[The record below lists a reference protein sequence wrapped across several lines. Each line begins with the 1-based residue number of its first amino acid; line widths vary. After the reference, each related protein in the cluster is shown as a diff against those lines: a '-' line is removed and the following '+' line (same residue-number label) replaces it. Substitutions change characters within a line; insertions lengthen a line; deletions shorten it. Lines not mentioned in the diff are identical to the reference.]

1 MFRLVLIAI
10 SFCITVPGQGQDLT
24 GYWRGYFIPNSDVN
38 GRLFPYEIEIKEN
51 AAHQIEAITLT
62 LLPNNINAKAIAS
75 GMHST
80 ATNLVSVKED
90 SFDNLKLGANIQA
103 CLMTNYLEYS
113 SLRENEMLQGTYVS
127 SNVKTGAD
135 CGGGK
140 VYLEKIKPLQA
151 WVASKKIADKKIET
165 GKSEIKVSNK
175 VDLKV
180 ENKLTAATSKTAK
193 LPVKNDSIKK
203 NKKVPTQTLAI
214 NTSAAEKKQDTVIAV
229 LKNKTEE
236 KPLVTV
242 EEVEKI
248 KKNKLKVLPW
258 VLVGRE
264 NKLVKT
270 ITTNSNK
277 ISIDLYDNGTID
289 NDTIMIFDNKELIV
303 DKKRLS
309 YKAIHVEFEFSEENN
324 EHEVIIVAHNM
335 GSVPPNTA
343 LLVLKDGNKRQ
354 EYFIT
359 STDKMNAKLLIQY
372 LPTSAPVKPGQQ

>member
-1 MFRLVLIAI
+1 MFRLVILIISICIMAPAI
-10 SFCITVPGQGQDLT
+10 SQDLT
-24 GYWRGYFIPNSDVN
+24 GIWRGYFIPNSDIN

-62 LLPNNINAKAIAS
+62 QLPNNVTAKAVAS
-75 GMHST
+75 GIHST

-90 SFDNLKLGANIQA
+90 HFDNLKLGSNLQA

-113 SLRENEMLQGTYVS
+113 SFRENEMLQGTYIS
-127 SNVKTGAD
+127 INEKKGTD

-140 VYLEKIKPLQA
+140 VYLEKIKPLQE
-151 WVASKKIADKKIET
+151 WVASKKIADKKKEAS
-165 GKSEIKVSNK
+165 K
-175 VDLKV
+175 L
-180 ENKLTAATSKTAK
+180 ENKLSGKADTKFEKKLATAK
-193 LPVKNDSIKK
+193 VNTDKLSVKNDSLKK
-203 NKKVPTQTLAI
+203 NKKTANETLAAT
-214 NTSAAEKKQDTVIAV
+214 TSATEKKPDLLVSETTK
-229 LKNKTEE
+229 LPEE
-236 KPLVTV
+236 RKIVAE

-270 ITTNSNK
+270 ISTSNNI

-289 NDTIMIFDNKELIV
+289 NDTIMIFDNNELIV

-309 YKAIHVEFEFSEENN
+309 YKAIHVEFEFSELNK

-359 STDKMNAKLLIQY
+359 STDKMNAKIVFEY
-372 LPTSAPVKPGQQ
+372 IPPTTPVKPGQQ

>member
-1 MFRLVLIAI
+1 M
-10 SFCITVPGQGQDLT
+10 VPAQSQDLT
-24 GYWRGYFIPNSDVN
+24 GNWRGYFIPNSDVN

-51 AAHQIEAITLT
+51 AAHRIEAITIT
-62 LLPNNINAKAIAS
+62 QLPNNITAKAMAS
-75 GMHST
+75 GIHST
-80 ATNLVSVKED
+80 ATNLVSVIEE
-90 SFDNLKLGANIQA
+90 SFDNLKLGSNFQA

-135 CGGGK
+135 CGGGR
-140 VYLEKIKPLQA
+140 VYLEKIKPLQT
-151 WVASKKIADKKIET
+151 WVTTKKIADKKV
-165 GKSEIKVSNK
+165 EIA
-175 VDLKV
+175 KV
-180 ENKLTAATSKTAK
+180 ENKLTATTTKPAK
-193 LPVKNDSIKK
+193 PLVKNDSLKK
-203 NKKVPTQTLAI
+203 TKKAATQTLAAI
-214 NTSAAEKKQDTVIAV
+214 ATTTTEKKQDTLVAEV
-229 LKNKTEE
+229 KYKTEE
-236 KPLVTV
+236 RKIATA

-270 ITTNSNK
+270 ITTNNTK
-277 ISIDLYDNGTID
+277 ISFDLYDNGTID
-289 NDTIMIFDNKELIV
+289 NDTIMIFDNYDLIV

-309 YKAIHVEFEFSEENN
+309 YKAIHVEFEFSAANN

-372 LPTSAPVKPGQQ
+372 APTSTPVKPGQQ

>member
-1 MFRLVLIAI
+1 MVHAQ
-10 SFCITVPGQGQDLT
+10 SQDLT
-24 GYWRGYFIPNSDVN
+24 GNWRGYFIPNSDVN
-38 GRLFPYEIEIKEN
+38 GRFFSYEIEIKEN
-51 AAHQIEAITLT
+51 AAHQLEATTLT
-62 LLPNNINAKAIAS
+62 QLPNNITARAFAS
-75 GMHST
+75 GIHST
-80 ATNLVSVKED
+80 ATNLVSVKEE
-90 SFDNLKLGANIQA
+90 SFDNLKLGNNFQA

-113 SLRENEMLQGTYVS
+113 SVRENDMLQGTYIS
-127 SNVKTGAD
+127 TNVKTGAD

-140 VYLEKIKPLQA
+140 VYLQKIKPLQA
-151 WVASKKIADKKIET
+151 WVDSKKNADKKQEP
-165 GKSEIKVSNK
+165 GKSTIKISNK
-175 VDLKV
+175 VEDKV
-180 ENKLTAATSKTAK
+180 ENKLTAATTKPTK
-193 LPVKNDSIKK
+193 LPIKTDSIKK
-203 NKKVPTQTLAI
+203 NKKAAVPTLAI
-214 NTSAAEKKQDTVIAV
+214 TGSTKEKKQDTVIAV

-236 KPLVTV
+236 KPVVTA

-264 NKLVKT
+264 NKLVKI
-270 ITTNSNK
+270 ITTNNNK
-277 ISIDLYDNGTID
+277 ISFDLYDNGTID
-289 NDTIMIFDNKELIV
+289 NDTIMIFDNYDLIV

-309 YKAIHVEFEFSEENN
+309 YKAIHVEFEFSEANN

-335 GSVPPNTA
+335 GTVPPNTA